1 MFSTSSPF
9 TYRHNDCDRKDP
21 EGGGIDSNFGG
32 FCDRIIYAG
41 EQATRQE
48 CETKVRRECLKQRQ
62 DSELLVMDFDLPP
75 SSSMLEIFARLRGS
89 SRSFCANQPQSEL
102 TLSYFELLLS
112 CVLNKELR
120 SRPVLAM
127 WSELNG
133 FPRPCLAFCVCSYCH
148 QWIGFHTIGF
158 CLFNHFNYTIDI
170 NRRNYPQK

>member
-1 MFSTSSPF
+1 M

-48 CETKVRRECLKQRQ
+48 CEIKVRRECLKQRQ
-62 DSELLVMDFDLPP
+62 RLRIACDGLRPP
-75 SSSMLEIFARLRGS
+75 SQQQHARNICTASRFLSQLLR
-89 SRSFCANQPQSEL
+89 QSASNWAHTEL
-102 TLSYFELLLS
+102 SELLLS
-112 CVLNKELR
+112 FVLNKELR

-127 WSELNG
+127 WSELND
-133 FPRPCLAFCVCSYCH
+133 FPWPCLAFCVCSYCH
-148 QWIGFHTIGF
+148 QWLGFHTIGF